1 MPFTICRYRAPHSW
15 VFIKNTPTLSNIL
28 SQVLFSCSLISVVV
42 HALTGC
48 CHAIAAS
55 HAMWLA
61 KWCDLTMAKIIIWLK
76 VKITSI
82 MINIQAVY
90 QERKSTFAPQ
100 LSACCKWIFW
110 FGTLCINLWKIPL
123 CDLKEEVKDACKK
136 RVLLAAIWRR
146 QTVLVFF
153 HSWPTNWLA
162 FVMTQS
168 AWSMNLFFPNW
179 RALCACSELV
189 WHLHSYILRD
199 SI

>member
-15 VFIKNTPTLSNIL
+15 VFIRNTPTLSNIL

-48 CHAIAAS
+48 CHAIATS

-61 KWCDLTMAKIIIWLK
+61 KWCNLTMAKIIIWLK
-76 VKITSI
+76 VKITNI
-82 MINIQAVY
+82 MINIQAVS
-90 QERKSTFAPQ
+90 QERKSAFAPQ
-100 LSACCKWIFW
+100 LWGLSACCKWIFW
-110 FGTLCINLWKIPL
+110 FGTLCIN
-123 CDLKEEVKDACKK
+123 ACKK

-162 FVMTQS
+162 FVTQS
-168 AWSMNLFFPNW
+168 AWSMNLIFPNW

-199 SI
+199 SV